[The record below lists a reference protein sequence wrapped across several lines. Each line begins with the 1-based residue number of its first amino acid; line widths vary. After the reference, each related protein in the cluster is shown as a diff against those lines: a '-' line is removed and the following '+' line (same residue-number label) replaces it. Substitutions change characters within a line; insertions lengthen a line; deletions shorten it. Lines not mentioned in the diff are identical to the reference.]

1 MSDKPPLV
9 EHWDDKFMR
18 DTTNSR
24 SADEEANVDRASIAV
39 RFSGQL
45 VDKQSRGQPTR
56 GQTNSWTGQFVDKP
70 IRGQTNSWTNQI
82 VDKPTRVQYRKFG
95 F

>member
-1 MSDKPPLV
+1 VSCD
-9 EHWDDKFMR
+9 F
-18 DTTNSR
+18 
-24 SADEEANVDRASIAV
+24 AAV
-39 RFSGQL
+39 RSVADVDSALAVASEFSGQL

-82 VDKPTRVQYRKFG
+82 VDKPTRVQ
-95 F
+95 